1 METSVVDAEAISP
14 EDLEP
19 RRIELDRNLGTDP
32 YHVHERFVVLK
43 DTAKHANM
51 LLTITEPCSNREF
64 PRGNRKASIL
74 SKSVYFFMVL

>member
-32 YHVHERFVVLK
+32 YHVHERFVRSFPAE
-43 DTAKHANM
+43 DM
-51 LLTITEPCSNREF
+51 EEF
-64 PRGNRKASIL
+64 RKVGADVS
-74 SKSVYFFMVL
+74 YFQLQMHSDYD